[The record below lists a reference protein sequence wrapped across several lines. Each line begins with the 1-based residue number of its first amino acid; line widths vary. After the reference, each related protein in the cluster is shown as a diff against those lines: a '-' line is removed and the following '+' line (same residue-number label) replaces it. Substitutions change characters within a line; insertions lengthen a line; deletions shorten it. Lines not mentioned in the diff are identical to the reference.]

1 MKKFVFA
8 TLAFATAPIPPPHK
22 SYDKAVDYASK
33 AQTPSS
39 NHRNGCD
46 GTERSPPQNES
57 SRLRREIMKT
67 MLLAAAALSFG
78 IGSAYAA
85 QGPADGYVYPDYIT
99 PGSVYA
105 GAPTS
110 VQTTPATAQNG
121 RAVHTYVTHS
131 QSQSG
136 IWLFPPNQA
145 GGGSN

>member
-1 MKKFVFA
+1 
-8 TLAFATAPIPPPHK
+8 
-22 SYDKAVDYASK
+22 
-33 AQTPSS
+33 
-39 NHRNGCD
+39 
-46 GTERSPPQNES
+46 
-57 SRLRREIMKT
+57 MKT
-67 MLLAAAALSFG
+67 KLLAAAAALSLG
-78 IGSAYAA
+78 IGSAHAA
-85 QGPADGYVYPDYIT
+85 DGQGPAGGYLYPDYIA

-110 VQTTPATAQNG
+110 VPTTPATAQNG

>member
-1 MKKFVFA
+1 MDA
-8 TLAFATAPIPPPHK
+8 IEQNGAPRKTRAPDSGEKI
-22 SYDKAVDYASK
+22 
-33 AQTPSS
+33 T
-39 NHRNGCD
+39 
-46 GTERSPPQNES
+46 
-57 SRLRREIMKT
+57 KT
-67 MLLAAAALSFG
+67 MLFAAAAALSLG

-85 QGPADGYVYPDYIT
+85 QGPAGGYVYPDYIA

-105 GAPTS
+105 GALTS

-131 QSQSG
+131 QSQG

>member
-1 MKKFVFA
+1 MTKRLIIPQRRKPHL
-8 TLAFATAPIPPPHK
+8 LAIAMDAIEQNGAPRKTRAPDSGEK
-22 SYDKAVDYASK
+22 
-33 AQTPSS
+33 
-39 NHRNGCD
+39 
-46 GTERSPPQNES
+46 
-57 SRLRREIMKT
+57 IMKT
-67 MLLAAAALSFG
+67 MLFAAAAALSLG

-85 QGPADGYVYPDYIT
+85 QGPVDGYVYPDYIA

-136 IWLFPPNQA
+136 IWLFPPNSA

>member
-1 MKKFVFA
+1 
-8 TLAFATAPIPPPHK
+8 
-22 SYDKAVDYASK
+22 
-33 AQTPSS
+33 
-39 NHRNGCD
+39 
-46 GTERSPPQNES
+46 
-57 SRLRREIMKT
+57 MKT
-67 MLLAAAALSFG
+67 MLFAAATALSLG

-85 QGPADGYVYPDYIT
+85 QGPADGYVYPDYIA

-110 VQTTPATAQNG
+110 VQTTPVTAQNG

-131 QSQSG
+131 QSSQG

>member
-1 MKKFVFA
+1 
-8 TLAFATAPIPPPHK
+8 
-22 SYDKAVDYASK
+22 
-33 AQTPSS
+33 
-39 NHRNGCD
+39 
-46 GTERSPPQNES
+46 
-57 SRLRREIMKT
+57 MKT
-67 MLLAAAALSFG
+67 MLFAAATALSLG

-85 QGPADGYVYPDYIT
+85 QGPVDGYVYPDYIV

-110 VQTTPATAQNG
+110 VQTTPAAAQNG